1 MLQSVGMT
9 AGQGK
14 KMLVL
19 ESIYYMAM
27 TLIIFVTVGYGISY
41 FVVNAIT
48 QGSAAYTYQFSF
60 MPLIVC
66 FPVLL
71 LLACI
76 LPICVYGNISR
87 DSVVQ
92 RLQEIE

>member
-27 TLIIFVTVGYGISY
+27 ALLVFVTVGYGVSY
-41 FVVNAIT
+41 FAVNTVT
-48 QGSAAYTYQFSF
+48 QGSAAL
-60 MPLIVC
+60 PINLALR
-66 FPVLL
+66 LL
-71 LLACI
+71 LSA
-76 LPICVYGNISR
+76 SR
-87 DSVVQ
+87 YCCF
-92 RLQEIE
+92 

>member
-1 MLQSVGMT
+1 MLQSMGMT
-9 AGQGK
+9 ARQGK

-19 ESIYYMAM
+19 ESIYYMA
-27 TLIIFVTVGYGISY
+27 LALLVFVTVGYGVSY
-41 FVVNAIT
+41 FAVNTVT

-60 MPLIVC
+60 APLIIC

-71 LLACI
+71 LLASI
-76 LPICVYGNISR
+76 LPIRVYKTISR

-92 RLQEIE
+92 RLRENK